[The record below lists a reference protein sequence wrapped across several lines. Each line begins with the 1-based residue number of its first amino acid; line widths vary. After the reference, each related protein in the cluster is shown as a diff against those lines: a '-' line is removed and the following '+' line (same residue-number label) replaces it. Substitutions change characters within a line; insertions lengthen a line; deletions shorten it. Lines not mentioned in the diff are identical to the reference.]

1 MKKTKGK
8 GRMLLSRLLYLMGLF
23 IIMWLPF
30 QGVSQQ
36 IHQESELQQL
46 AVQLADGELNVSE
59 IESSLMS
66 QNTAAGESG
75 WIDPFAE
82 AGSFEGYPEA
92 VGMIDIPKIGER
104 LPLYI
109 GASDFNLSRG
119 VAQISGTSLPF
130 SGKDSHTVIAGHR
143 GWYGP
148 TLFLNIDQLF
158 PGDLI
163 YLSYLG
169 KEGVYSVTGSEVIEP
184 WQTDKLL
191 ETDKNEEILT
201 LLTCHPL
208 FSSKQRLLVH
218 SRAVSQA
225 EMTTLLQG
233 QDSFENR
240 KNLPAQL
247 TTNEQKQQST
257 DQVKTEPT
265 EIREGTEVPNNVL
278 TETLVKVRPYQ
289 YFIYWI
295 ILGAGTMSGLYT
307 IYKLVWDLFKR

>member
-1 MKKTKGK
+1 MKKKKGQ
-8 GRMLLSRLLYLMGLF
+8 GRLFLSRIFYLLGLL
-23 IIMWLPF
+23 ILMWLPF
-30 QGVSQQ
+30 RSVSQQ
-36 IHQESELQQL
+36 LHQESELQQL
-46 AVQLADGELNVSE
+46 STQLTEGQINVSD
-59 IESSLMS
+59 IEATLAS
-66 QNTAAGESG
+66 QNETAEG
-75 WIDPFAE
+75 IDPFNTP
-82 AGSFEGYPEA
+82 AGSFEGYPDA

-130 SGKDSHTVIAGHR
+130 GGKNTQTVIAGHR

-169 KEGVYSVTGSEVIEP
+169 QEGVYSVTGSEVIEP

-208 FSSKQRLLVH
+208 FSSKERLLVH
-218 SRAVSQA
+218 SRLLPES
-225 EMTTLLQG
+225 ELETLLQG
-233 QDSFENR
+233 QESFQDR
-240 KNLPAQL
+240 KKLPVEL
-247 TTNEQKQQST
+247 T
-257 DQVKTEPT
+257 KTEQQRT
-265 EIREGTEVPNNVL
+265 EQPATETTQVPENKI

-289 YFIYWI
+289 YFFYWI
-295 ILGAGTMSGLYT
+295 ILGVGSMSGLYT
-307 IYKLVWDLFKR
+307 LIQLLWSLVKRS